1 MKNKTNTKRI
11 AYIKQHNYCESLM
24 RKTKNDHYAKH

>member
-1 MKNKTNTKRI
+1 MKNKTNTNRI